1 MESLISLD
9 IKQRNNLLATK
20 KSIAKYRP
28 MLCKLA
34 DFIKLIET
42 QSIQEIMIVL
52 SDLNIGFKNLFSINR
67 DWYFIMLEND
77 LVRFKELLNTDSKM
91 AVDYIAIQN
100 ILQSC
105 ILRGNEYAE
114 QEKKMNT
121 AIYNINLL
129 LNGNNPVDTF
139 RALTNENAMLPQG
152 LKEYAAPLYHFE
164 LQLAKQ
170 DKQDDL
176 THEELSAAVEVLQCV
191 AAVNSAVDCNT
202 SEPLYNALIM
212 TDSYFENVDPILGN
226 CYLESLKLV
235 QDSKLKCKN
244 SLLTHSEIQ
253 TVIEE
258 CNCQAAFENQR
269 VTCIEQINHTL
280 KYGGHKSLM
289 PILMEP
295 CLGFPKLNLES
306 SELYFYTLQLERSRK
321 RKSENI
327 EDLWWD
333 NIKIGINVATDIL
346 MQATRLGLK
355 LTAINLALDK
365 QDAVEIYH
373 YLTNKDFYISNV
385 IRDCKEIYLQR
396 MLEVR
401 RFKLSE
407 PDCQTGSGWIQCRL
421 PERPISFYYN
431 VKDRCLLWNKPD
443 ESSNIVL
450 VKDSGLLNREELQA
464 IIDMV
469 NSEFKRE
476 LLFLSNEE
484 FVVRLQSLIR
494 GFLVRD
500 KLRARWSF
508 FKSNEGKIIK
518 VQSRWRMMLQRN
530 AYASKRLHY
539 KANTHAIIIIQSVW
553 RMKILRRRFL
563 ARTILFKLHENE
575 IIKIQSFWRSSR
587 IRSDY
592 RSLMTDTDSS
602 IKVIKRFLYLLENS
616 FNDYQEEIEI
626 QTLKQQISNS
636 IRQNRLLEEEIKEMD
651 LKIGLL
657 VRNRISLQEVLN
669 QNINLKNFKTYLET
683 NNELTEPNNDLHL
696 HNMTNKATRQKIES
710 YQHLFYLLQTNPIYL
725 ANLVFEMP
733 HMQQT
738 KFVETVIF
746 SLYNY
751 GSSNRDE
758 YLLLKLFKRAVE
770 SEINTKI
777 HNHPNDFLSAN
788 PFVVKLIVGL
798 CRTAHAQ
805 QSLKTILQPLIKSV
819 VEDNTLKINTSP
831 VEVYKYWVNELEVSS
846 GAPCGLPY
854 DITAQAAMKHP
865 EVRTVIER
873 SVTQLK
879 QACQRF
885 IRALLKSPERL
896 PYSMRYMA
904 KVINDCLQ
912 AKFPTCPEKDILK
925 VIFIK
930 SNF

>member
-1 MESLISLD
+1 MH
-9 IKQRNNLLATK
+9 
-20 KSIAKYRP
+20 Y
-28 MLCKLA
+28 KLA
-34 DFIKLIET
+34 DLIKLIES
-42 QSIQEIMIVL
+42 QSIQEIMVIL
-52 SDLNIGFKNLFSINR
+52 SDLNVGFKNLYSVNR

-77 LVRFKELLNTDSKM
+77 LVRFKELMNSDNKLT
-91 AVDYIAIQN
+91 VECVTIQN

-105 ILRGNEYAE
+105 IFRGNEYAE

-121 AIYNINLL
+121 AIQNINFL
-129 LNGNNPVDTF
+129 LNFNNPLDTF
-139 RALTNENAMLPQG
+139 KALTDENAMLPQG

-191 AAVNSAVDCNT
+191 AAVNSTLDCN
-202 SEPLYNALIM
+202 SSDPLYNALM
-212 TDSYFENVDPILGN
+212 LTDSYFENVDPALAN
-226 CYLESLKLV
+226 CYLQSMKLIR
-235 QDSKLKCKN
+235 DSKLKYKN
-244 SLLTHSEIQ
+244 PLLTHSEIQ
-253 TVIEE
+253 TIVEE
-258 CNCQAAFENQR
+258 CNGRATFENQK
-269 VTCIEQINHTL
+269 VISLEKINNCL
-280 KYGGHKSLM
+280 KQGTHKSLM
-289 PILMEP
+289 PILLEP
-295 CLGFPKLNLES
+295 CLGFPKLSSES
-306 SELYFYTLQLERSRK
+306 SELYFYCLQLERNRK
-321 RKSENI
+321 RKSQNS
-327 EDLWWD
+327 EDLWLED
-333 NIKIGINVATDIL
+333 VKIGINAATEIL

-407 PDCQTGSGWIQCRL
+407 QDCQAGSGWIQCRL
-421 PERPISFYYN
+421 PDRPISFYYN
-431 VKDRCLLWNKPD
+431 VKDRCLLWSKPD
-443 ESSNIVL
+443 ESSNITL
-450 VKDSGLLNREELQA
+450 VKDASLLNREELQA

-484 FVVRLQSLIR
+484 FVIRLQSIIR
-494 GFLVRD
+494 GFVVRD
-500 KLRARWSF
+500 KLRCRWKY
-508 FKSNEGKIIK
+508 FKTNEKIILK
-518 VQSRWRMMLQRN
+518 IQSRFRMILQR
-530 AYASKRLHY
+530 KRFLATMLHY
-539 KANTHAIIIIQSVW
+539 RSRISAIIIVQSVW
-553 RMKILRRRFL
+553 RMKIYRRRFL
-563 ARTILFKLHENE
+563 TRTILFKLHENE
-575 IIKIQSFWRSSR
+575 IIKIQSYWKASR

-592 RSLMTDTDSS
+592 RALITNSSAS

-626 QTLKQQISNS
+626 QTLKQQISNA
-636 IRQNRLLEEEIKEMD
+636 IRQNRLLEDEIKEMD

-669 QNINLKNFKTYLET
+669 QNMDLKNFRSYLEA
-683 NNELTEPNNDLHL
+683 NNDLIEPSNDIL
-696 HNMTNKATRQKIES
+696 FHNMINKATRQKIES
-710 YQHLFYLLQTNPIYL
+710 YQHLFYLLQTNPNYL

-733 HMQQT
+733 QLQQT

-758 YLLLKLFKRAVE
+758 FLLLRLFKRAVE
-770 SEINTKI
+770 CEINSKT

-805 QSLKTILQPLIKSV
+805 ESLKTILKPLIKSV
-819 VEDNTLKINTSP
+819 IEDNTLKINTSP
-831 VEVYKYWVNELEVSS
+831 VEVYKCWVNELEVNS

-854 DITAQAAMKHP
+854 DITSQAAMKYP
-865 EVRTVIER
+865 EVRTIIER

-879 QACQRF
+879 QTCQRF

-904 KVINDCLQ
+904 KVINECLRL
-912 AKFPTCPEKDILK
+912 KFPDCPEKDILK
-925 VIFIK
+925 VTGFFLKIYLK
-930 SNF
+930 LSKNNYKR